1 MAEPWSSLPSCLVPE
16 GEQQLLKKSKSIFF
30 IRSTL
35 ISFFSFSH
43 SAHLSSSLLSCPQF
57 SFFFLFFW
65 HQKDG
70 EDLLLDSIYGTTSA
84 KSSSSSSIASFLSVF
99 NSLISPDPEEYQT
112 PGYYSTPSPPPA
124 YSSHHMAVP
133 QRPSLV
139 AKSCSLPSDCPLQRL
154 AQLDELGEVEGGSAL
169 DLVGPPASV
178 PYGGAVGPG
187 CGGSSATVNEC
198 ASISALIV
206 TPPSPDSFRRAHRH
220 SIPGHRLNNYLKFL
234 NELAAKGSSTAHL
247 FSTAVIS
254 GSSSAPNLKEM
265 PQPREGLGESLK
277 TFPSSLN

>member
-1 MAEPWSSLPSCLVPE
+1 M
-16 GEQQLLKKSKSIFF
+16 
-30 IRSTL
+30 T
-35 ISFFSFSH
+35 
-43 SAHLSSSLLSCPQF
+43 
-57 SFFFLFFW
+57 
-65 HQKDG
+65 
-70 EDLLLDSIYGTTSA
+70 
-84 KSSSSSSIASFLSVF
+84 
-99 NSLISPDPEEYQT
+99 
-112 PGYYSTPSPPPA
+112 
-124 YSSHHMAVP
+124 VP

-154 AQLDELGEVEGGSAL
+154 AHLDDLGELEGGSAL
-169 DLVGPPASV
+169 DLTGSPASV
-178 PYGGAVGPG
+178 PFCGGAVGLG
-187 CGGSSATVNEC
+187 CGSSSATVNES

-265 PQPREGLGESLK
+265 PQPREGLGEYMA
-277 TFPSSLN
+277 